1 MSINRKMLILILFLA
16 AGCNQKKSKVNLLAN
31 NDYKF
36 WDFSYKGGRG
46 AFYFDDKNNFRLCNY
61 SPVNN
66 HRNTYDFGDLIV
78 SNRWEFIGRDS
89 LIINNEKYW
98 IMELSRD
105 SLKLVRNG
113 FSVDSFFCVVSP
125 DQRLK

>member
-1 MSINRKMLILILFLA
+1 MFITRKIVILVFFLA
-16 AGCNQKKSKVNLLAN
+16 AGCNQKKSKVNLLAA

-36 WDFSYKGGRG
+36 WDFSYKGSRT
-46 AFYFDDKNNFRLCNY
+46 AFYFDDKNNFRLYHY

-66 HRNTYDFGDLIV
+66 HRNTYDYGDLKV

-98 IMELSRD
+98 IMELTRD
-105 SLKLVRNG
+105 SLKLVRYG
-113 FSVDSFFCVVSP
+113 FSVDSFFCGVSP
-125 DQRLK
+125 DQTLK